1 MQFGEIETIDAGDG
15 DRYKMYA
22 CTAVRLALQSGK
34 NFTRFRGG
42 AGHKY
47 GHSRLYKFGDLI
59 RFNPSFHRSSYCYDS
74 TAAVDLHYLQP
85 VLS

>member
-22 CTAVRLALQSGK
+22 CTAVRLALQSGE

-47 GHSRLYKFGDLI
+47 GHSRLYKSGDLI
-59 RFNPSFHRSSYCYDS
+59 RFNPSFHRRPYFCGS
-74 TAAVDLHYLQP
+74 TAAVVPHYLQL